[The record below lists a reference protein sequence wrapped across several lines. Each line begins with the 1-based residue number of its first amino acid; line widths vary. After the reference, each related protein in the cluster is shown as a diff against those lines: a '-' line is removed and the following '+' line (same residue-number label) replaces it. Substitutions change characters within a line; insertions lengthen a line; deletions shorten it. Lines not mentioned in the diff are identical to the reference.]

1 MANRDM
7 PKGGVPV
14 KHLNGNPYNGKYNVY
29 YKDAAENFFIG
40 SPVKLEGSADPTGM
54 YPTVTL
60 AAATEVPLVGFV
72 VGFSTSPYITA
83 DPADLDRVYSISTE
97 DVYVAVCDDPNVIF
111 EMQEDTGTTLTI
123 ADVGMNCSMTSE
135 SGSTVTGNSSVEIDG
150 SEVATTSTLGIR
162 LLRYVNREDNA
173 VGAHAKWEVM
183 INKHAYGHGL
193 GCIGVD

>member
-29 YKDAAENFFIG
+29 YKDAAEDFFIG
-40 SPVKLEGSADPTGM
+40 TPVKLAGSADPTGM
-54 YPTVTL
+54 FPTVTRV
-60 AAATEVPLVGFV
+60 AATEVPIVGFV

-83 DPADLDRVYSISTE
+83 DPANLDRVYSPSAE
-97 DVYVAVCDDPNVIF
+97 DVYIAVADDPDLIF

-123 ADVGMNCSMTSE
+123 ASVGLNCSMTTE

-150 SEVATTSTLGIR
+150 SEVAETGTLGIK

-183 INKHAYGHGL
+183 VNKHSYGHGL
-193 GCIGVD
+193 GCVGL